1 MSYDINKTY
10 EGVIKNVYPVKKFGF
25 IKTHDIGDVF
35 FHFTRFATPPNT
47 IKISDAVS
55 FKLIYSKK
63 NPGRVAATELVL
75 VKSTFRQEIIK
86 LEQIETDEQFVK
98 LCKILDAAKKEDEYE
113 ELSTIAYQNSSPL
126 YKLRLWIKKY
136 VKNFDFELFKKY
148 HFRLHR
154 QEAAEFKRYVK
165 ENIKES
171 KRNDFRVL
179 GVSNLIEQQENGTK
193 IYETSWRDIGFENRK
208 IFINIGNNES
218 KLLSFNWGF
227 SRDDFN
233 LIVTGYIARKDL
245 KSIKCSVVEDNI
257 TEVEGLDQLQE
268 AIRTIERTKAKKTID
283 ELIKEGW
290 SPKQIREHPEFVTLS
305 NENLLRLFGNHD
317 CIDYLQKIQST
328 SMDTPLIYIVEKRP
342 NSTTGGISFESSYLF
357 TIILENKRIA
367 IIWESVKL
375 DRATQVFVCNEEE
388 YFELIKDIDDFL
400 SSLETKKRSTLKS
413 NTDEGRLLRE
423 KLKYRTTVEHTEYN
437 FEKWLRNLKRAIPE
451 LNNVTSK

>member
-1 MSYDINKTY
+1 MSYNIDKIY
-10 EGVIKNVYPVKKFGF
+10 EGVIIRYFPNKLFGF
-25 IKTHDIGDVF
+25 IKTQEIGEVF
-35 FHFTRFATPPNT
+35 FHFSRFKAKPNLL
-47 IKISDAVS
+47 KLEDAVS
-55 FKLIYSKK
+55 FQLIYSKK
-63 NPGRVAATELVL
+63 NPGKVAATEIVL
-75 VKSTFRQEIIK
+75 VKSTFRQQLIK
-86 LEQIETDEQFVK
+86 LENIESEDKFLK
-98 LCKILDAAKKEDEYE
+98 LCEILDAAKKEDEYE
-113 ELSTIAYQNSSPL
+113 ELSNIAYQSSTPL

-193 IYETSWRDIGFENRK
+193 IYETTWRDIGFENRK

-245 KSIKCSVVEDNI
+245 KSIKCSAVEDNI
-257 TEVEGLDQLQE
+257 IEVEGLDQLQE

-283 ELIKEGW
+283 QLIKEGW

-305 NENLLRLFGNHD
+305 NEDLLRLFGNHD

-357 TIILENKRIA
+357 TIILANKRIA

-375 DRATQVFVCNEEE
+375 NRATQVFVCNEEE

-413 NTDEGRLLRE
+413 DTEEGKLLRE

-451 LNNVTSK
+451 LNNTQ